1 MGKTDVARK
10 YFDSRVTDRERAA
23 FEGGIALASIYHQ
36 FVGTPISLKG
46 NSVKALERAIKET
59 IKLQPYKKKVNVK
72 VDTSRLKQRRSGE
85 PYNYE
90 PLRGEHLNVEVES
103 QYRSTKVKA
112 RMKYIPELQYSLMY
126 IQEISG

>member
-10 YFDSRVTDRERAA
+10 YFDSRVTDRERTA

-36 FVGTPISLKG
+36 FVGTPISPKG
-46 NSVKALERAIKET
+46 NSVKALESAIKET

-72 VDTSRLKQRRSGE
+72 VDTSRLKQRWSGD

-103 QYRSTKVKA
+103 QYRSAKVKA
-112 RMKYIPELQYSLMY
+112 RMRYIPELQYSLMY